1 MDKLF
6 RRIRIS
12 VSVSALITLVI
23 GLSLTTMLFASIR
36 RVEFDRQSNQFQQN
50 AKLCSMAVS
59 EGLHDAAEQLMVLNQ
74 LFRSVGM
81 VSREQFKSFTAPL
94 LQRYPQ
100 IQALSFQR
108 LVMQSDRQV
117 YEARMR
123 QRLPNFKLTEMVNGE
138 QKPAGLRDSYN
149 VVEYIEPS
157 ATNEQLLGVD
167 TAITEDQTQARL
179 RSRSTGL
186 AAATSLIPVIQHKTW
201 HTGFMLMVP
210 VYLQG
215 APLDTTAS
223 RNRAVIGETAA
234 ILRVDHL
241 IDSILGSRGFL
252 AMPGL
257 AISIYAAPGSDP
269 QYLAFQHDAASD
281 LLPANPTA
289 VTDSAGAG
297 RIDRTTAGT
306 KARAQP
312 STDNNFSL
320 LPRWLFYDRAVTLND
335 NFTLG
340 GNPWHIEIAKT
351 PVLFTANN
359 NGSLYVLL
367 GGILFSLL
375 AAAYV
380 YSLVS
385 RKAIIERVA
394 GERTAALQFANLR
407 LCEDLALR
415 KRTEKSLRLREKVI
429 EVSSN
434 AIIICSANAPDY
446 AIEYVN
452 PAFEQISGYAAADVV
467 GRSLES
473 LQGSGQ
479 DQQNIEEIRTALREQ
494 REGHALLR
502 NHRKDGSGYWSDLFV
517 APVKDDSGTISHFV
531 VAQYDISAVM
541 RFEAELEF
549 QAKHDS
555 LTGLANRN
563 LLRERLTQ
571 AISNANR
578 NKNSTGNGN
587 TNANN
592 NSIWVVF
599 VDIDRFNFVND
610 TLGHEAGDELLKT
623 LAGRLQSAVREAD
636 TVARL
641 GGDEFVLV
649 LPEQIDD
656 GNTNTNGLAV
666 LQQIMDAIAQPLMLS
681 DYEFFLTCSI
691 GIATYPLDGVTA
703 EGLIKHADIAMYR
716 AKELGRN
723 SFQFYTPA
731 MNERTLDR
739 LSIEADLRHALERDE
754 LVIHYQPQI
763 NLSNGRIVGMEAL
776 LRWNHPVHG
785 MIAPA
790 RFIGLAEEMGL
801 ILPIGA
807 WVIRTACL
815 HTKAWHNAG
824 FGHLRVAV
832 NLSARQF
839 TQKMLVQSISDILDA
854 TGLDASSLELELTE
868 SMVMSD
874 VESAIAI
881 LRNLKSLG
889 IHISIDDFGTGYSS
903 LSYLR
908 RFPIDVLKIDQS
920 FVNDITV
927 DADDAAI
934 VASIISLAHS
944 LRLKVIAEGVETTE
958 QLDYLRAHGCDQV
971 QGYLFSRAVAADA
984 FEKLLESERSLLQT
998 TE

>member
-6 RRIRIS
+6 RRIRFS

-23 GLSLTTMLFASIR
+23 GLSLTAILFASIR
-36 RVEFDRQSNQFQQN
+36 QVESERQSNQFLQN
-50 AKLCSMAVS
+50 AKLCSVAVS
-59 EGLHDAAEQLMVLNQ
+59 EGLHDAVEQLMVLNQ
-74 LFRSVGM
+74 LFRSMGV

-108 LVMQSDRQV
+108 LVMQSDRQA

-123 QRLPNFKLTEMVNGE
+123 QCLPNFRLSEVLGGE
-138 QKPAGLRDSYN
+138 QKPAGIRDSYN
-149 VVEYIEPS
+149 VIEYIEPS
-157 ATNEQLLGVD
+157 ATNEQLLGID
-167 TAITEDQTQARL
+167 TAITADQTQARL

-186 AAATSLIPVIQHKTW
+186 AAATSLLPVIQHKTW

-210 VYLQG
+210 VYMQG
-215 APLDTTAS
+215 APLDTAAS

-257 AISIYAAPGSDP
+257 VISIYAGPGNDP
-269 QYLAFQHDAASD
+269 QYLAFQHHAA
-281 LLPANPTA
+281 AKTIAETA
-289 VTDSAGAG
+289 SKTVIETVAGA
-297 RIDRTTAGT
+297 R
-306 KARAQP
+306 P
-312 STDNNFSL
+312 STDSNFSL
-320 LPRWLFYDRAVTLND
+320 LPRWLFYDRATTVTD

-359 NGSLYVLL
+359 NGSFYVLL

-385 RKAIIERVA
+385 RKAIIEKVTS
-394 GERTAALQFANLR
+394 ERTAALQFANLR

-434 AIIICSANAPDY
+434 AIIICSADAPNY

-452 PAFEQISGYAAADVV
+452 PAFEHVSGYAAADVV

-517 APVKDDSGTISHFV
+517 APVRDDSGTISHFV
-531 VAQYDISAVM
+531 VAQYDISSVM
-541 RFEAELEF
+541 RFEAELAF

-571 AISNANR
+571 AISNADR
-578 NKNSTGNGN
+578 NNNKDDDGN
-587 TNANN
+587 TNSNA
-592 NSIWVVF
+592 IWVVF

-649 LPEQIDD
+649 LPEQTDD
-656 GNTNTNGLAV
+656 GNGNSNGNSNGLAV

-716 AKELGRN
+716 AKEMGRN
-723 SFQFYTPA
+723 SYQFYTPA

-739 LSIEADLRHALERDE
+739 LSIEADLRHALERNE
-754 LVIHYQPQI
+754 FVIHYQPQI

-776 LRWNHPVHG
+776 LRWNHPAHG
-785 MIAPA
+785 MIAPT

-807 WVIRTACL
+807 WVIRTACID
-815 HTKAWHNAG
+815 TKTWQDAG
-824 FGHLRVAV
+824 FAHLRVAV

-839 TQKMLVQSISDILDA
+839 TQKMLVQSISDILEA
-854 TGLDASSLELELTE
+854 TGLDASYLELELTE

-927 DADDAAI
+927 DTDDAAI